1 MKKEMSMKERV
12 ENFHNSEIELKS
24 AIINEI
30 KSEFEKYNS
39 DEVSVFYDEDEEEP
53 DYDDYLC
60 IIPTLIYSFDDHAEP
75 TYPVCFKKRNNKIVV
90 ECEADISLDISSTN
104 YQLSVDDLYSLLV
117 LLQHPLTK
125 KANKK

>member
-1 MKKEMSMKERV
+1 MEKIILKMKEDVKRA
-12 ENFHNSEIELKS
+12 HKEIYLKA
-24 AIINEI
+24 AIIDEI
-30 KSEFEKYNS
+30 ISEFEKYNS
-39 DEVSVFYDEDEEEP
+39 DEVSLFSDEDDP
-53 DYDDYLC
+53 DYEEYVDE

-90 ECEADISLDISSTN
+90 ECEADISLDISVTN
-104 YQLSVDDLYSLLV
+104 IYLSHDDLDALLS

>member
-1 MKKEMSMKERV
+1 MEKIILKMKEDVKRA
-12 ENFHNSEIELKS
+12 HKEIDLKA
-24 AIINEI
+24 AIIDEI
-30 KSEFEKYNS
+30 ISEFEKYNS
-39 DEVSVFYDEDEEEP
+39 DEVSLFSDDDDP
-53 DYDDYLC
+53 DYEEYVDE

-90 ECEADISLDISSTN
+90 ECEADISLDISVTN
-104 YQLSVDDLYSLLV
+104 IYLSHYDLDALLS